1 MTEQER
7 QNKELIELRHA
18 TDFMFRL
25 LSFADAHMVASPATV
40 TEPEVGWIKS
50 IGSAGYRHEAV
61 IRAVDAMREA
71 QELRDSLN

>member
-25 LSFADAHMVASPATV
+25 LSFAEAHMTASQATV
-40 TEPEVGWIKS
+40 TEPEVGWIRE
-50 IGSAGYRHEAV
+50 IGQAGYRHEAV
-61 IRAVDAMREA
+61 KRALDASREA
-71 QELRDSLN
+71 QELRETL